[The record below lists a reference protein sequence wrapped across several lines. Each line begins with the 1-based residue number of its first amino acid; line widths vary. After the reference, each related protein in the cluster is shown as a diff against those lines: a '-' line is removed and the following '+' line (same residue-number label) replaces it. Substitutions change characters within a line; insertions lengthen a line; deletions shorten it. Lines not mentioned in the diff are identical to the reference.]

1 MYKNV
6 MKSILCVVLLSACLG
21 GGGGGGEEDYPP
33 LWRCTA
39 MGWVS
44 SGGQRIDKIVRNEY
58 LCSTSP
64 ERDLCEIEGLG
75 SCTADCVLVSQDCE

>member
-1 MYKNV
+1 MTLAV
-6 MKSILCVVLLSACLG
+6 AVLACGCLG
-21 GGGGGGEEDYPP
+21 GGGGEAEDYPP

-44 SGGQRIDKIVRNEY
+44 SGGQRLDKIVRNEY

-64 ERDLCEIEGLG
+64 ERDLCELEGLG